1 MAEFLNKKKLLD
13 WVPKLI
19 ETAGKELVII
29 SPYIQISEKIFKL
42 LKESEKRGVEITLI
56 YKEVEL
62 SEKERKKFDE
72 IENLNL
78 LYQPNLHSKCIYNE
92 KYLLVTSMNLYEFS
106 QKHNR
111 EMGVLFRRTDEDDT
125 GWNDYRNSRDD
136 ESIFQD
142 AIEEIKS
149 ILTSSEFEKESF
161 ETKTIAFEMEIIKT
175 KRDFV
180 DEKCRNLNKFSKNKK
195 FIPFQHGEEW
205 FCRCDNFV
213 DGVDLI
219 IEDNRVS
226 LNLNFDEDRTN
237 DIYEKL
243 KTNRYNKGR
252 EDFRIIECFRLYW
265 TYPKSSPTLYSYKN
279 HDVWNHESGS
289 KEFLDGYFKGLNEF
303 FRILKHEIKRTKI
316 LYVFKRKCTFS

>member
-1 MAEFLNKKKLLD
+1 MAEFLNKKKLLE

-136 ESIFQD
+136 ESID
-142 AIEEIKS
+142 RKS
-149 ILTSSEFEKESF
+149 
-161 ETKTIAFEMEIIKT
+161 
-175 KRDFV
+175 V
-180 DEKCRNLNKFSKNKK
+180 
-195 FIPFQHGEEW
+195 
-205 FCRCDNFV
+205 V
-213 DGVDLI
+213 
-219 IEDNRVS
+219 
-226 LNLNFDEDRTN
+226 
-237 DIYEKL
+237 
-243 KTNRYNKGR
+243 
-252 EDFRIIECFRLYW
+252 
-265 TYPKSSPTLYSYKN
+265 
-279 HDVWNHESGS
+279 
-289 KEFLDGYFKGLNEF
+289 
-303 FRILKHEIKRTKI
+303 
-316 LYVFKRKCTFS
+316 

>member
-1 MAEFLNKKKLLD
+1 MAEFLNKKKLLE

-180 DEKCRNLNKFSKNKK
+180 DEKCRNLNKFSKK
-195 FIPFQHGEEW
+195 
-205 FCRCDNFV
+205 
-213 DGVDLI
+213 
-219 IEDNRVS
+219 
-226 LNLNFDEDRTN
+226 
-237 DIYEKL
+237 
-243 KTNRYNKGR
+243 
-252 EDFRIIECFRLYW
+252 
-265 TYPKSSPTLYSYKN
+265 
-279 HDVWNHESGS
+279 
-289 KEFLDGYFKGLNEF
+289 
-303 FRILKHEIKRTKI
+303 
-316 LYVFKRKCTFS
+316 